1 MCGALIEYPNSWM
14 FMMYTKLELIASVRE
29 LLERHWDAI
38 EIASKLKV
46 DPQIVLAIIDLLT

>member
-1 MCGALIEYPNSWM
+1 
-14 FMMYTKLELIASVRE
+14 MMYTKLELIASVRE

-46 DPQIVLAIIDLLT
+46 DPQIVIAIIDMLT